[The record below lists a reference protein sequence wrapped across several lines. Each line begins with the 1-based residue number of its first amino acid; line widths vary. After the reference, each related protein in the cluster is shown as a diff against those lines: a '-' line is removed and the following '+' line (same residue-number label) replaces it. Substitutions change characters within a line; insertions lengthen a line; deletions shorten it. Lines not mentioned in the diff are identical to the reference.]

1 MKTRSTTFQAIVI
14 MITLLT
20 DRCSTKNSLLWQEIW
35 MMFLSV
41 PQTLKLLA
49 NIFLS
54 HRYIYLVTCRPQY
67 TWTPYYKIEKEK
79 QFSEKNCILSKKI
92 VLASEYYY
100 ACVIVLL
107 FILLRR
113 FFYMETVSSPDSTFP

>member
-54 HRYIYLVTCRPQY
+54 HRYISLVTCRPQY

-79 QFSEKNCILSKKI
+79 QFSENNCILSKKI

-113 FFYMETVSSPDSTFP
+113 FFYMETVS